1 MSSEISQFSLWHTN
15 SVENIIVK
23 TSSQL
28 CERCELTMSEQR
40 DSLIT
45 LKPRCRKSA
54 VEKPFMVFGM
64 SERLF
69 AANCSKLCSF
79 TDLSKERSLMH
90 WTDYKRTRSQRL
102 FSAISESLKAAALWL
117 RKESQDFYNFYISHV
132 SVYIMAQSNT
142 SWHHFGKVFWI
153 RPGANVFQIKSLVLP
168 RQSPSDLPAVS
179 KHITFIDMVSTTRL
193 L

>member
-1 MSSEISQFSLWHTN
+1 MFSEIYQFSLWHTN

-23 TSSQL
+23 TLSQL

-69 AANCSKLCSF
+69 AANCSKLCSL
-79 TDLSKERSLMH
+79 TDLSGERSLIH
-90 WTDYKRTRSQRL
+90 
-102 FSAISESLKAAALWL
+102 
-117 RKESQDFYNFYISHV
+117 
-132 SVYIMAQSNT
+132 
-142 SWHHFGKVFWI
+142 
-153 RPGANVFQIKSLVLP
+153 
-168 RQSPSDLPAVS
+168 
-179 KHITFIDMVSTTRL
+179 
-193 L
+193 